1 MHIWLAIDG
10 LSDRANTGN
19 VTLAEL
25 LQYYNYG
32 LVNVFSAE
40 ISKKGIDISA
50 ENAYNLFVDM
60 EH

>member
-32 LVNVFSAE
+32 LANAFLTETS
-40 ISKKGIDISA
+40 KGIDISV

>member
-32 LVNVFSAE
+32 LANTFSTE
-40 ISKKGIDISA
+40 ISKKVLIFQSKMYII
-50 ENAYNLFVDM
+50 YL
-60 EH
+60 

>member
-1 MHIWLAIDG
+1 MYIWLAIDG

-32 LVNVFSAE
+32 LVNTFSTE
-40 ISKKGIDISA
+40 ISKCIDISV
-50 ENAYNLFVDM
+50 ENVYNLFVDM

>member
-32 LVNVFSAE
+32 LVNAFSTE
-40 ISKKGIDISA
+40 ISKIIDISV

>member
-32 LVNVFSAE
+32 LANAFLAE
-40 ISKKGIDISA
+40 ISKYIDISA

>member
-32 LVNVFSAE
+32 LANAFSTE
-40 ISKKGIDISA
+40 ISNGIDISA

>member
-32 LVNVFSAE
+32 LANTFSTE
-40 ISKKGIDISA
+40 ISKSIDISA
-50 ENAYNLFVDM
+50 ENVYNLFVDM

>member
-32 LVNVFSAE
+32 LANTFSTE
-40 ISKKGIDISA
+40 ISKSIDISA
-50 ENAYNLFVDM
+50 QNAYNLFVDM

>member
-10 LSDRANTGN
+10 LSDRTNTGN
-19 VTLAEL
+19 VTLVEL

-32 LVNVFSAE
+32 LANTFSTE
-40 ISKKGIDISA
+40 IPKGIDISV
-50 ENAYNLFVDM
+50 ENVYNLFVDM

>member
-19 VTLAEL
+19 ATLAEL

-32 LVNVFSAE
+32 LANTFSAE
-40 ISKKGIDISA
+40 KSKGIDISA
-50 ENAYNLFVDM
+50 ENVYNLFVDM

>member
-1 MHIWLAIDG
+1 MHIWLSIDG

-32 LVNVFSAE
+32 LVNAFSAE
-40 ISKKGIDISA
+40 ISKSIDISV

>member
-1 MHIWLAIDG
+1 MHIWLAIDE

-32 LVNVFSAE
+32 LANAFSAE
-40 ISKKGIDISA
+40 ISKKTLIFQPKMHII
-50 ENAYNLFVDM
+50 YL
-60 EH
+60 

>member
-32 LVNVFSAE
+32 LANAFSTE
-40 ISKKGIDISA
+40 ISKGIDIST

>member
-1 MHIWLAIDG
+1 MHIWLAIDR

-19 VTLAEL
+19 MTLAEL

-32 LVNVFSAE
+32 LANTFSTE
-40 ISKKGIDISA
+40 ISKSIDISA

>member
-10 LSDRANTGN
+10 VSDRANTGN

-32 LVNVFSAE
+32 IANAFSTE
-40 ISKKGIDISA
+40 ISKVIDISVK
-50 ENAYNLFVDM
+50 NAYNLFVDM

>member
-32 LVNVFSAE
+32 LANAFSTE
-40 ISKKGIDISA
+40 ISKSIDISV

>member
-1 MHIWLAIDG
+1 MILCSG
-10 LSDRANTGN
+10 LIKASMVYNWGN

-32 LVNVFSAE
+32 LANTFSTE
-40 ISKKGIDISA
+40 ISKSIDISA

>member
-1 MHIWLAIDG
+1 MILCFG
-10 LSDRANTGN
+10 LIKVSMVYNWGN

-32 LVNVFSAE
+32 LANAFRL
-40 ISKKGIDISA
+40 KYQKGIDISV

>member
-1 MHIWLAIDG
+1 MRRVLR
-10 LSDRANTGN
+10 LRKR

-32 LVNVFSAE
+32 LANAFSTE
-40 ISKKGIDISA
+40 ISKSIDISA

>member
-1 MHIWLAIDG
+1 MEDKLPLICFTEDF
-10 LSDRANTGN
+10 TGN

-32 LVNVFSAE
+32 LANAFSTE
-40 ISKKGIDISA
+40 ISKRIDISV

>member
-32 LVNVFSAE
+32 LANAFSTE
-40 ISKKGIDISA
+40 ISIGIDISV

>member
-32 LVNVFSAE
+32 LANTFSAE
-40 ISKKGIDISA
+40 KSKSIDISA

>member
-32 LVNVFSAE
+32 LANAFSTE
-40 ISKKGIDISA
+40 MSKGIDISV

>member
-1 MHIWLAIDG
+1 MHIWLVIDG

-32 LVNVFSAE
+32 LANAFSTE
-40 ISKKGIDISA
+40 ISKVIDISV

>member
-32 LVNVFSAE
+32 LANAFSAE
-40 ISKKGIDISA
+40 ISIDSTEISKA
-50 ENAYNLFVDM
+50 N
-60 EH
+60 

>member
-32 LVNVFSAE
+32 LANTFSTE
-40 ISKKGIDISA
+40 ISKSIDISA